1 MATLT
6 SVAEGAASGPLAFGK
21 NGCVRVEKV
30 VDFSAALG
38 AGGVAG
44 AIGMSAADVLPVI
57 NVPAGSY
64 VRCVCRVE
72 TASTDS
78 STRTIDIGDGSDPD
92 GFVDGADMKTT
103 GRYHL
108 APALV
113 EATPNTI
120 VGYSFGKYYAA
131 DDTIDL
137 TAVQALTNGK
147 VRISALIMDLN
158 CGV

>member
-6 SVAEGAASGPLAFGK
+6 SVAVGHTDGPLSYGK
-21 NGCVRVEKV
+21 NGVIKVEKL
-30 VDFSAALG
+30 VDFADKLG

-44 AIGMSAADVLPVI
+44 AVGMSAADVLPVI

-64 VRCVCRVE
+64 VRCVCRVL

-113 EATPNTI
+113 DATPNTI

-131 DDTIDL
+131 ADTIDL

-147 VRISALIMDLN
+147 VLISALIFDLN
-158 CGV
+158 CGT